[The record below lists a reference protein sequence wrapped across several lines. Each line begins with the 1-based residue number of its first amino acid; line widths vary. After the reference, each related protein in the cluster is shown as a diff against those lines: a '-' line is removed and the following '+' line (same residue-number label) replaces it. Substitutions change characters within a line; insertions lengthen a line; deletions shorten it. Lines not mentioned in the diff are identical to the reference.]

1 MSRSAVTE
9 EQIREI
15 ARRIGEQP
23 GVVQVWLFGSHATG
37 TAGPDSD
44 VDLLAVYDGEP
55 DPIFAVQELRRLLF
69 DLVTPIDVLVIGREE
84 FERTRH
90 AVGALARI
98 VTREGRVVHE
108 RALAERRGQ
117 DR

>member
-1 MSRSAVTE
+1 MSRSEVTD

-44 VDLLAVYDGEP
+44 VDLLAVYEHEP
-55 DPIFAVQELRRLLF
+55 GSQIRAMQHLRGLFRPSRIPMDLLVMGRERF
-69 DLVTPIDVLVIGREE
+69 ERRRGVIG
-84 FERTRH
+84 T
-90 AVGALARI
+90 LANM
-98 VTREGRVVHE
+98 VAHEGRVIHE
-108 RALAERRGQ
+108 RV
-117 DR
+117 

>member
-1 MSRSAVTE
+1 MNRSKVTE

-44 VDLLAVYDGEP
+44 VDLLAVYEDAVAGRYPAGFGMVSRERAEELLQLMDRAWALFEPRIAEVLAVRAADEDADEAEADEP
-55 DPIFAVQELRRLLF
+55 DA
-69 DLVTPIDVLVIGREE
+69 
-84 FERTRH
+84 
-90 AVGALARI
+90 
-98 VTREGRVVHE
+98 
-108 RALAERRGQ
+108 
-117 DR
+117 DRDA

>member
-1 MSRSAVTE
+1 MSRSEVTE

-44 VDLLAVYDGEP
+44 VDLLAVYVGRP
-55 DPIFAVQELRRLLF
+55 NTLRKMQELDALF
-69 DLVTPIDVLVIGREE
+69 FPRFFAMDIVVMGAEE
-84 FERTRH
+84 FARTADVPGGLAW
-90 AVGALARI
+90 AVK
-98 VTREGRVVHE
+98 REGQV
-108 RALAERRGQ
+108 LYDRGS
-117 DR
+117 

>member
-1 MSRSAVTE
+1 MPRTAVTE

-44 VDLLAVYDGEP
+44 VDLLAIYEGEP
-55 DPIFAVQELRRLLF
+55 DVLRRMQELQGLFVPRSFGMDIMVMSRDEFALTEDVPGGLAYVVKRQGEVLL
-69 DLVTPIDVLVIGREE
+69 D
-84 FERTRH
+84 
-90 AVGALARI
+90 
-98 VTREGRVVHE
+98 RVS
-108 RALAERRGQ
+108 
-117 DR
+117 

>member
-1 MSRSAVTE
+1 MSRSQVTE

-44 VDLLAVYDGEP
+44 VDLLAVYEEEP
-55 DPIFAVQELRRLLF
+55 ESTTAYAGTS
-69 DLVTPIDVLVIGREE
+69 DLPAPAPSALTCWSREVASMHARGRWHAGGLVA
-84 FERTRH
+84 H
-90 AVGALARI
+90 GANH
-98 VTREGRVVHE
+98 V
-108 RALAERRGQ
+108 
-117 DR
+117 

>member
-1 MSRSAVTE
+1 MSRSEVTE

-44 VDLLAVYDGEP
+44 VDLLAVYEEEP
-55 DPIFAVQELRRLLF
+55 DAMAAVQRLRRLLF
-69 DLVTPIDVLVIGREE
+69 DLVTPIDLLVIGRDE
-84 FERTRH
+84 FERTRSV
-90 AVGALARI
+90 VGALARI
-98 VTREGRVVHE
+98 ATREGRVVYE
-108 RALAERRGQ
+108 RPLAGRSG
-117 DR
+117 